1 MKLGKLFSFAALS
14 FVLAACSGG
23 GGGSNLE
30 VPDDSAALGA
40 GAGADGEV
48 DSVNTDE
55 IPPEVSITFP
65 SFQDT
70 WTYQRE
76 VILRGTAS
84 DDLQIKGV
92 YINGVLTETTDN
104 FSNWK
109 LKVNVDK
116 PTAEFVVKV
125 LDTGGN
131 ETTLQPLR
139 INAHDGFARRAYGAL
154 AIDSKNSRLFAGP
167 HPTKIQLSN
176 FSFNRFEG
184 DLPLITA
191 MTIDEVRNKWYV
203 TTSEYLAELSLDTG
217 GILEKYEVETEFASI
232 DVDEI
237 SGKVYWNN
245 SGKIEVLDPITG
257 VFSSVSGANKG
268 EGPELEFDTKVVIN
282 NQNMY
287 AFSDT
292 AVWGQIQS
300 FLYMI
305 DLNSGDRNLYK
316 NLYDTP
322 EKITRVRAAVSH
334 PNKPILYFL
343 ASSELSGDGAENLY
357 GLNLNDNNIFK
368 IIDMGDIGFISADF
382 GLASLQVDRVN
393 DTAYILSQAS
403 GQLYKV
409 ILNTGSITQVSRNFR
424 GKGPSLTGFSVL
436 GFEYDVINNYLVT
449 LTSSVWSDG
458 GGKIMSIDINSGDRK
473 VISGPD
479 HGLGVKFSHANDLS
493 ISQQGNIFVADSGG
507 NDIKVVNA
515 QTGDRAISAGNDIG
529 CCTLLEYPSDVEVD
543 AQGTTAVII
552 NPWKQLLKVDLS
564 TGNRTILTDGTE
576 EHGTGPTW
584 DGLSDI
590 EVDFDKAIVY
600 ALGFPRSGVRAIY
613 EVSLD
618 TGDRKILHSSESSL
632 NFPNSTS
639 MFFDSQEGSLLF
651 PTWGE
656 SASYFEFDL
665 EEKQMKEKQY
675 FGNET
680 KYRITA
686 FAKAGNRLF
695 AKLSDPN
702 SVAEIDPQT
711 RSVVIIS
718 E

>member
-1 MKLGKLFSFAALS
+1 MKLGTLFYFAALS
-14 FVLAACSGG
+14 FVLAACG
-23 GGGSNLE
+23 GGGSGGGRNLE
-30 VPDDSAALGA
+30 APDDSPAAGS
-40 GAGADGEV
+40 GGVV
-48 DSVNTDE
+48 DSANTDE
-55 IPPEVSITFP
+55 VPPEVSITFP
-65 SFQDT
+65 SLQDT

-84 DDLQIKGV
+84 DDMQIKGV
-92 YINGVLTETTDN
+92 YVNDVLTETTDN

-109 LKVNVDK
+109 LEVNVDK
-116 PTAEFVVKV
+116 PTTEFVIKV
-125 LDTGGN
+125 VDTGGN
-131 ETTLQPLR
+131 ETILQPLR

-154 AIDSKNSRLFAGP
+154 AIDSKNSQLYAGP

-176 FSFNRFEG
+176 FAFNRFEG
-184 DLPLITA
+184 DLPSVTA
-191 MTIDEVRNKWYV
+191 MAIDEIRNKWYV
-203 TTSEYLAELSLDTG
+203 TTLEYLAELSLDTG
-217 GILEKYEVETEFASI
+217 EVLEKYEVETEYASI
-232 DVDEI
+232 DVDEV

-245 SGKIEVLDPITG
+245 SGKIDVLDPTTG
-257 VFSSVSGANKG
+257 IFSSVSGVNKG
-268 EGPELEFDTKVVIN
+268 KGPELESDTKVAIN
-282 NQNMY
+282 SQIVY

-305 DLNSGDRNLYK
+305 DLETGDRNLYK

-322 EKITRVRAAVSH
+322 EKITRVTAAASH
-334 PNKPILYFL
+334 PDKPILYFL
-343 ASSELSGDGAENLY
+343 ASSELSGDGVENLY
-357 GLNLNDNNIFK
+357 GFNLNNNNIFK
-368 IIDMGDIGFISADF
+368 IIDMESVDFISADF
-382 GLASLQVDRVN
+382 ELASLQIDRVN
-393 DTAYILSQAS
+393 DVAYILSQSS

-409 ILNTGSITQVSRNFR
+409 ILGNGSITQVSRNFR
-424 GKGPSLTGFSVL
+424 GKGPSIAGISIP

-449 LTSSVWSDG
+449 LTSSVWSDA
-458 GGKIMSIDINSGDRK
+458 GGKIMSIDVDSGDRK

-493 ISQQGNIFVADSGG
+493 ISQQGNIFVADSGS
-507 NDIKVVNA
+507 NDIKIVNT

-529 CCTLLEYPSDVEVD
+529 CCTSLEYPSDVEVD

-576 EHGTGPTW
+576 QHGTGPTW

-613 EVSLD
+613 EVSLE
-618 TGDRKILHSSESSL
+618 TGDRELLLSSESSL

-639 MFFDSQEGSLLF
+639 MFFDSQQGSLLF
-651 PTWGE
+651 PTWDE

-675 FGNET
+675 FGNDT

-686 FAKAGNRLF
+686 FTKAGNRLF
-695 AKLSDPN
+695 AKLSNPN